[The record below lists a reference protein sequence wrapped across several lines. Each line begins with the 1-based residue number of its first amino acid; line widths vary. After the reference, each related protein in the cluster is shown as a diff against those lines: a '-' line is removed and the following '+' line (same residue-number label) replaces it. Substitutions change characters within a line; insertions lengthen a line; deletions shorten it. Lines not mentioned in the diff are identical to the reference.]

1 MKPVTSTGYEPD
13 FDIDLRRGQAG
24 ERLVSS
30 FFEQLTGSTVE
41 VKTDFGAWR
50 TGNHYVETWQR
61 SSTGDWRPSGLNAT
75 RAEWW
80 CVVGPAGFGF
90 LAIRCDELRRI
101 AAQAPEAEQPVS
113 NNRTNASRGRLVKVA
128 AIARAAL
135 ERAPEPEL

>member
-30 FFEQLTGSTVE
+30 FFEQLVGSTVE

-61 SSTGDWRPSGLNAT
+61 SSAGDWRPSGLNAT
-75 RAEWW
+75 KAEWW
-80 CVVGPAGFGF
+80 VVVGPAGFGF
-90 LAIRCDELRRI
+90 IAIRCDALRRL
-101 AAQAPEAEQPVS
+101 AAQSPEAEQPVS
-113 NNRTNASRGRLVKVA
+113 NERTNASKGRLVKVN
-128 AIARAAL
+128 AIARAAM
-135 ERAPEPEL
+135 ERESPSEL